1 LQDDPLAIELVDA
14 DGECPEVKILNN
26 ACVQMRQVRPLRVR
40 WDDAEV
46 LLYPGEDGELSLDGR
61 KYQVSLYRN
70 RALALADDACPGYWE
85 HRRSL
90 RLQRVEPPPA
100 VPVLPTITVTP
111 SLTTTAPPTLTLPIT
126 PP

>member
-1 LQDDPLAIELVDA
+1 LAIELADA
-14 DGECPEVKILNN
+14 EGECPQVTILNN

-46 LLYPGEDGELSLDGR
+46 VLYPGEDRELSMDGR

-70 RALALADDACPGYWE
+70 RTVVLADEPCPGYWE

-90 RLQRVEPPPA
+90 RLQRVEPPPV
-100 VPVLPTITVTP
+100 VPALPPSTVTP
-111 SLTTTAPPTLTLPIT
+111 SLTTTVPLTVPLPIT